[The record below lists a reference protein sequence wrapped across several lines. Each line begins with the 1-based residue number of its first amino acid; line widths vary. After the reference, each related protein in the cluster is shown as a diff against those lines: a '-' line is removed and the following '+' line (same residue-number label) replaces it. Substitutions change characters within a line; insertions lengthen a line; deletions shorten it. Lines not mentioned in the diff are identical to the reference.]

1 MLIDNYRPGVLAAM
15 GFDEARLHELNPR
28 LVRGSITG
36 FGNTGPYRDR
46 PSFDFI
52 AQAMS
57 GFMSVNGAADQPPMR
72 SGPPVSDLVA
82 GLYAAL
88 GIVAGLLREGR
99 TGEGGSASVSLTGGL
114 ISFLGF
120 MATDYL
126 ATGRLPRRTGND
138 HPIGSPYGLFRTA
151 DGEIA
156 IAPAGEAMYQ
166 RLLRALDAEV
176 LRERPEFAT
185 NALRAENRAAI
196 NAEIE
201 ARTMRET
208 SAHWIRVLNEAGVP
222 CSLVMDLEQVFADP
236 QVIDQQAVVT
246 VEHPGHGEVS
256 MLGSALHI
264 DGAPLPVRRPAPE
277 LGEHNCGGAARVRLF
292 SRADRSVARARRDM
306 TCIVGR
312 RCVQPETAC
321 RPHERRIQTDQVGT
335 AILRKPEI
343 AGIVE
348 GKVVNARQL
357 HRSAEFHIGQTDRRR
372 DIPVRPVPAQRLG
385 LRGEPAKLLPAQ
397 IAEFERKQD
406 GGNQELAKCLILH
419 PRCRPSR
426 STAAPRWLTHQRR
439 GSSRS
444 SRIILA
450 DSPGVFTPEP
460 LPSRR
465 YPCIDRRGGSTASRI
480 AISSPCSER

>member
-1 MLIDNYRPGVLAAM
+1 MLLGDLGADIIKVETPGEGDTIRHQGAGRDGLSWYFANYNRNKRSITLNLRADEGRDILARLIAKSDVLVDNYRPGVLSAM
-15 GFDEARLHELNPR
+15 GFTDERLRELNPR

-36 FGNTGPYRDR
+36 FGSTGPYRDR

-99 TGEGGSASVSLTGGL
+99 TGEGGTASVGLTGGL

-126 ATGRLPRRTGND
+126 ATGQLPRRTGND

-166 RLLRALDAEV
+166 RLLRALDAEA

-201 ARTMRET
+201 TRTIRAT
-208 SAHWIRVLNEAGVP
+208 SEHWIKVLNGAGVP
-222 CSLVMDLEQVFADP
+222 CSPVMNLEQVFADP
-236 QVIDQQAVVT
+236 QVIDQRSVVT
-246 VEHPGHGEVS
+246 VEHAGHGVVS

-264 DGAPLPVRRPAPE
+264 DGAPLPVRAPAPE
-277 LGEHNCGGAARVRLF
+277 LGEHTVEVLRELGF
-292 SRADRSVARARRDM
+292 SLRELDQLR
-306 TCIVGR
+306 
-312 RCVQPETAC
+312 
-321 RPHERRIQTDQVGT
+321 ERG
-335 AILRKPEI
+335 
-343 AGIVE
+343 
-348 GKVVNARQL
+348 VV
-357 HRSAEFHIGQTDRRR
+357 S
-372 DIPVRPVPAQRLG
+372 
-385 LRGEPAKLLPAQ
+385 
-397 IAEFERKQD
+397 
-406 GGNQELAKCLILH
+406 
-419 PRCRPSR
+419 
-426 STAAPRWLTHQRR
+426 
-439 GSSRS
+439 
-444 SRIILA
+444 
-450 DSPGVFTPEP
+450 
-460 LPSRR
+460 
-465 YPCIDRRGGSTASRI
+465 
-480 AISSPCSER
+480 

>member
-1 MLIDNYRPGVLAAM
+1 MTSLPLAGVRVLDLTRVLSGPFCTMLLGDLGAEVIKVETPGEGDTVRQQGAIKDGLSWYFANYNRNKRSITLNLRSGEGRDVLARLIAKSDVLVDNYRPGVLAAM
-15 GFDEARLHELNPR
+15 GFTDERLRALNPR

-36 FGNTGPYRDR
+36 FGTTGPYRDR

-57 GFMSVNGAADQPPMR
+57 GFMSVNGRDDQPPMR

-88 GIVAGLLREGR
+88 GVVAGLLREGR
-99 TGEGGSASVSLTGGL
+99 TGVGGSASVSLTGGL

-126 ATGRLPRRTGND
+126 ATGGLPKRTGND

-201 ARTMRET
+201 ARTIRET
-208 SAHWIRVLNEAGVP
+208 SEHWISVLNGAGVP
-222 CSLVMDLEQVFADP
+222 CSPVMNLEQVFADP
-236 QVIDQQAVVT
+236 QVIDQRSVVT
-246 VEHPGHGEVS
+246 VDHPGHGQVS

-264 DGAPLPVRRPAPE
+264 DGAPLPTRGPAPE
-277 LGEHNCGGAARVRLF
+277 LGEHNAEVLGDLGF
-292 SRADRSVARARRDM
+292 SVSEIDQLR
-306 TCIVGR
+306 
-312 RCVQPETAC
+312 
-321 RPHERRIQTDQVGT
+321 ER
-335 AILRKPEI
+335 
-343 AGIVE
+343 GIV
-348 GKVVNARQL
+348 
-357 HRSAEFHIGQTDRRR
+357 
-372 DIPVRPVPAQRLG
+372 
-385 LRGEPAKLLPAQ
+385 
-397 IAEFERKQD
+397 
-406 GGNQELAKCLILH
+406 
-419 PRCRPSR
+419 
-426 STAAPRWLTHQRR
+426 
-439 GSSRS
+439 
-444 SRIILA
+444 
-450 DSPGVFTPEP
+450 
-460 LPSRR
+460 
-465 YPCIDRRGGSTASRI
+465 
-480 AISSPCSER
+480 